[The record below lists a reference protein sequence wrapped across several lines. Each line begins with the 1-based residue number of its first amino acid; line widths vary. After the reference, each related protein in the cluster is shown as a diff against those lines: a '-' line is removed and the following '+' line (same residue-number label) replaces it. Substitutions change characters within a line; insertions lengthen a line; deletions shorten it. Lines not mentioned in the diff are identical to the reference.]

1 MENNKDYN
9 NERLKLENEKPII
22 DEMNKLGTSTNDMK
36 RYDVLKKKR
45 EELFKSTILF
55 LKKAVELDPKN
66 VDVAKT
72 LMNVYSALEMTAEY
86 KELKAKIQ

>member
-1 MENNKDYN
+1 MSSNINVIRK
-9 NERLKLENEKPII
+9 
-22 DEMNKLGTSTNDMK
+22 
-36 RYDVLKKKR
+36 
-45 EELFKSTILF
+45 ILVT
-55 LKKAVELDPKN
+55 LMSKMSMVELDPKN